1 LKEKKKK
8 KNNKEASMMKKNLF
22 NKRGVALIT
31 VIIWIVI
38 IGAIVIYA
46 PRLYNWYV
54 EQEKIKIIK
63 SNVESVENE
72 IKSELI
78 GKHPV
83 LIWNDTDK
91 IIKSLSIQNPITK
104 EPQIRNGWSSPGD
117 VVVYFN
123 GEDTFTLDGI
133 GPDGNM
139 LHLNIVI
146 KK

>member
-1 LKEKKKK
+1 
-8 KNNKEASMMKKNLF
+8 MFLF
-22 NKRGVALIT
+22 NKRGVVLIT
-31 VIIWIVI
+31 VVIWIII
-38 IGAIVIYA
+38 IGALIIYA

-78 GKHPV
+78 DKHPV
-83 LIWNDTDK
+83 LIWNDADN

-104 EPQIRNGWSSPGD
+104 EPQIKNGWSSPGD
-117 VVVYFN
+117 VVVYFD
-123 GEDTFTLDGI
+123 GVDTFTLDGI

-139 LHLNIVI
+139 LHLNIVV

>member
-1 LKEKKKK
+1 
-8 KNNKEASMMKKNLF
+8 MLF
-22 NKRGVALIT
+22 NKRGIALIT
-31 VIIWIVI
+31 IIIWVII
-38 IGAIVIYA
+38 IGAIIIYA

-54 EQEKIKIIK
+54 EQNTIKIIK
-63 SNVESVENE
+63 SNAESVENE

-83 LIWNDTDK
+83 LIWNDADK
-91 IIKSLSIQNPITK
+91 IIKSLSIQNPVTK

-117 VVVYFN
+117 VVVGFD
-123 GEDTFTLDGI
+123 GENTFTVDGI

>member
-1 LKEKKKK
+1 ML
-8 KNNKEASMMKKNLF
+8 LT
-22 NKRGVALIT
+22 KRGVVLIT

-38 IGAIVIYA
+38 IGAIIIYA

-78 GKHPV
+78 DKHPI
-83 LIWNDTDK
+83 LIWNNTDN
-91 IIKSLSIQNPITK
+91 IIKALSIQNPVTK

-117 VVVYFN
+117 IVVYFD
-123 GEDTFTLDGI
+123 GLDTFTLDGI
-133 GPDGNM
+133 GPDGNK

-146 KK
+146 KE

>member
-1 LKEKKKK
+1 
-8 KNNKEASMMKKNLF
+8 MLF
-22 NKRGVALIT
+22 KKRGVVLIT

-38 IGAIVIYA
+38 IGAIIIYA
-46 PRLYNWYV
+46 PSLYNWYV
-54 EQEKIKIIK
+54 EKEKIRIIK

-78 GKHPV
+78 EKHPI
-83 LIWNDTDK
+83 LIWGGTDN
-91 IIKSLSIQNPITK
+91 IIKSLRIQNPITK

-117 VVVYFN
+117 VVVYFDGLN
-123 GEDTFTLDGI
+123 TFTLDGI

>member
-1 LKEKKKK
+1 
-8 KNNKEASMMKKNLF
+8 MLF

-31 VIIWIVI
+31 IIIWIII
-38 IGAIVIYA
+38 IGAIIIYA

-54 EQEKIKIIK
+54 EQDKIRIIK

-78 GKHPV
+78 NKHPI
-83 LIWNDTDK
+83 LIWNNADK

-117 VVVYFN
+117 VVVYFD

>member
-1 LKEKKKK
+1 
-8 KNNKEASMMKKNLF
+8 MLF

-31 VIIWIVI
+31 IIIWIVI
-38 IGAIVIYA
+38 IGAIIIYA

-54 EQEKIKIIK
+54 EQNTIEIIK

-78 GKHPV
+78 AKHPI

-91 IIKSLSIQNPITK
+91 IIKSLSIQNPVTK

-117 VVVYFN
+117 VVVYFD

-139 LHLNIVI
+139 LRLNIVI

>member
-1 LKEKKKK
+1 
-8 KNNKEASMMKKNLF
+8 MLF
-22 NKRGVALIT
+22 NKRGATLIAI
-31 VIIWIVI
+31 IIWIII
-38 IGAIVIYA
+38 IGAIIIYA
-46 PRLYNWYV
+46 PQLYNWYV

-78 GKHPV
+78 SKHPV
-83 LIWNDTDK
+83 LIWNDADK
-91 IIKSLSIQNPITK
+91 IIKSLRIQNPITK

-117 VVVYFN
+117 VVVYFD
-123 GEDTFTLDGI
+123 GKDTFTLDAI

>member
-1 LKEKKKK
+1 ML
-8 KNNKEASMMKKNLF
+8 S

-31 VIIWIVI
+31 IIIWIII
-38 IGAIVIYA
+38 IGAIIIYA

-54 EQEKIKIIK
+54 EQEKIRIIK

-78 GKHPV
+78 DKHPV
-83 LIWNDTDK
+83 LIWNDADK

-123 GEDTFTLDGI
+123 GVDTFTIDAI

-139 LHLNIVI
+139 LRLNIVI

>member
-1 LKEKKKK
+1 
-8 KNNKEASMMKKNLF
+8 MKKISFHN
-22 NKRGVALIT
+22 RGIALLT
-31 VIIWIVI
+31 LLIWIVI

-46 PRLYNWYV
+46 PKIYNWYV
-54 EQEKIKIIK
+54 EQNTIKIIK

-78 GKHPV
+78 GKHPI
-83 LIWNDTDK
+83 LIWNDTDN
-91 IIKSLSIQNPITK
+91 IIESLKIQNPITRQSQTK
-104 EPQIRNGWSSPGD
+104 NGFIQPGD
-117 VVVYFN
+117 VWVDFN
-123 GEDTFTLDGI
+123 GTDTFALDGI